1 MTIKNTTIAT
11 ATATDLAQ
19 EAKNAVETSP
29 SYSLL
34 IAAKAKEVEFF
45 SKANSELEEIERLN
59 VASRT
64 QNLTKDAKDMLA
76 GKPVVDK
83 ATGELIQAA
92 HRRLVIVREAI
103 SIQTGK
109 VRELENQLSGEVN
122 AALKKTRAPIV
133 ARMADALMVLREA
146 HADNTLIAAELNKYR
161 VITADNIAF
170 VPVSQAQYDTA
181 WLDGVKAQGYTV

>member
-1 MTIKNTTIAT
+1 MTTKNTNP

-19 EAKNAVETSP
+19 EAKNAVEASP

-34 IAAKAKEVEFF
+34 IAAKAKEAEFI
-45 SKANSELEEIERLN
+45 SKANGELEEIERLN
-59 VASRT
+59 DASRV
-64 QNLTKDAKDMLA
+64 QNLTKEAKDMLA

-109 VRELENQLSGEVN
+109 VRELENQLSREVN
-122 AALKKTRAPIV
+122 AKLKATRQQIVTRTAAALIA
-133 ARMADALMVLREA
+133 LREA
-146 HADNTLIAAELNKYR
+146 HADNTRLATELNKYR
-161 VITADNIAF
+161 VSAGDNIGF
-170 VPVSQAQYDTA
+170 IPVGQSQYDTRWIA
-181 WLDGVKAQGYTV
+181 GVKAQGYTV